1 MRIFLKIL
9 KITAILIALGSI
21 ILFSASLFL
30 QKSVAN
36 IILKSLNDNIT
47 TKLDIGDF
55 RLSFLRKFPRA
66 SLELKNVLIHSS
78 PSFDTTGFTGVNTD
92 TLLAANSVL
101 IEFSIRDIIKGNYTI
116 DRIGIKAGR
125 INLLSDTA
133 GNVNYEIKTKKE
145 TGKNS
150 DFEVDLER
158 VNLSDISATYYN
170 LATNLLIKGEIKN
183 SRIKSKVSENNIDF
197 STNSSVHIALFQLYT
212 TRITKGIDADFD
224 VSLHNSDSTILFRK
238 STMKLD
244 GFVFGLE
251 GTVSKNNVL
260 DLNLNGQNIDISR
273 ARKYLPDK
281 LRIAINDYDPS
292 GVIKVNGTIKG
303 LLSRTV
309 NPHVEITATLTNGHI
324 KYGKS
329 DLSVDD
335 LSFTG
340 FYSNGTK
347 NFPGT
352 SSASVN
358 DISLKLGSSRYN
370 GSFTI
375 TNFNHPVTSI
385 VINGNLKP
393 AEIKEFFDLKT
404 ISYTGGSIDLDLKL
418 SGEIIR
424 KENFSV
430 TDFFNLKPKG
440 YLKFNT
446 FSLGLGNG
454 KFMINDVSGKVNIS
468 GIVTADSLQLTYKD
482 HIIMIDGEFQ
492 NLPEWLAGKNVQM
505 VASAN
510 VSSNRFFPEQL
521 FQSSN
526 GNSVS
531 LRNRSYSLPDNIL
544 LDLNFNIDTLQ
555 YKTFHGEKIT
565 GVLSYKPGIINFK
578 SLSINSLGGV
588 ISGNGIIAQNVDKS
602 VITKGYFDLKGIDIN
617 RAFTSFNNFGQTF
630 MKAENLTGTLSGSV
644 SLLLP
649 MDSLLNPEIKSLTA
663 EGKYTVTKGTLV
675 NFDPVKK
682 LSAYIELSELENISF
697 DKFEND
703 FFIRNDFL
711 YIPQMD
717 VRSSAVDLSVN
728 GKHDFDNNYEYHVKM
743 LLSEILS
750 NKVRKN
756 KSNNTEFGIVEDD
769 GLGRTSLLL
778 KIVNKGQDVK
788 VSYDIKAAGSEIKN
802 NIKAERQS
810 MKTVLKEEYG
820 WFKNDSSVKKV
831 EEKKPRFRITWDE
844 RGDSVK
850 NIPEIPA
857 EKKSN
862 PIKNLFKKKQN

>member
-30 QKSVAN
+30 QKSVAD

-66 SLELKNVLIHSS
+66 SLELKNVLVHSS

-92 TLLAANSVL
+92 TLLASGSVSV
-101 IEFSIRDIIKGNYTI
+101 EFSIRDIIKGKYTI
-116 DRIGIKAGR
+116 DRIGIKSGR
-125 INLLSDTA
+125 INLLSDSA
-133 GNVNYEIKTKKE
+133 GNVNYEIKSKKE
-145 TGKNS
+145 TEKNS
-150 DFEVDLER
+150 EFEVNLER
-158 VNLSDISATYYN
+158 VNLSNISTTYYN
-170 LATNLLIKGEIKN
+170 RATNLLIQGEIKS
-183 SRIKSKVSENNIDF
+183 SRLKSKVSENIIDF
-197 STNSSVHIALFQLYT
+197 SANSSVHIALFQLYT
-212 TRITKGIDADFD
+212 IRITKGIDADLD
-224 VSLHNSDSTILFRK
+224 ISLHSSDSATLFRK

-244 GFVFGLE
+244 DFVFGLE
-251 GTVSKNNVL
+251 GTVSKNDIL
-260 DLNLNGQNIDISR
+260 DLKLNGQNIDISR

-281 LRIAINDYDPS
+281 LRLAINDYDPS
-292 GVIKVNGTIKG
+292 GVLKVNGTIKG

-309 NPHVEITATLTNGHI
+309 KPHIEIIAALANGHI

-329 DLSVDD
+329 DLSVED

-340 FYSNGTK
+340 FFSNGTK
-347 NFPGT
+347 NLPVT
-352 SSASVN
+352 SSVSLN
-358 DISLKLGSSRYN
+358 DISLKLGSSVYN
-370 GSFTI
+370 GSFI
-375 TNFNHPVTSI
+375 INNFTHPLTSI
-385 VINGNLKP
+385 FLTGTLKP
-393 AEIKEFFDLKT
+393 AELKEFFDLQS
-404 ISYTGGSIDLDLKL
+404 ISHTGGSIDSDLKL
-418 SGEIIR
+418 RGEIIR
-424 KENFSV
+424 NENFSV
-430 TDFFNLKPKG
+430 TDLLKLNPEGDLNFKG
-440 YLKFNT
+440 
-446 FSLGLGNG
+446 FSLEMGNG
-454 KFMINDVSGKVNIS
+454 KFTINDVNGKVNFS

-492 NLPEWLAGKNVQM
+492 NLPEWLAGRNVQM
-505 VASAN
+505 SASAN
-510 VSSNRFFPEQL
+510 VTFNRFFPGQL

-526 GNSVS
+526 SNPAS
-531 LRNRSYSLPDNIL
+531 LRKRIYSLPENIV
-544 LDLNFNIDTLQ
+544 LDINFNIDTLQ

-578 SLSINSLGGV
+578 SLSLNSLGGI

-602 VITKGYFDLKGIDIN
+602 IITKGSFNLKGIDIN
-617 RAFTSFNNFGQTF
+617 SAFTSFNNFGQTF

-649 MDSLLNPEIKSLTA
+649 MDSLLKPEIKSLTA
-663 EGKYTVTKGTLV
+663 EGKYIVTKGTLV

-682 LSAYIELSELENISF
+682 LSSYIELSELENISF

-728 GKHDFDNNYEYHVKM
+728 GRHSFDNNYEYHVKM

-750 NKVRKN
+750 KKVRKN
-756 KSNNTEFGIVEDD
+756 KKNNSEFGIIEDD

-778 KIVNKGQDVK
+778 KIENKGNDVK
-788 VSYDIKAAGSEIKN
+788 VGYDIKAAGSEIKN

-810 MKTVLKEEYG
+810 LKAVLKEEFG
-820 WFKNDSSVKKV
+820 WFKNDSSVKKTK
-831 EEKKPRFRITWDE
+831 EKRPRFRITWDE
-844 RGDSVK
+844 RGDSVRS
-850 NIPEIPA
+850 IPEVPA

-862 PIKNLFKKKQN
+862 PVKNLFKKK